1 MSRKGKRAK
10 GRRRESYGTA
20 LILTCIASLML
31 RVPLVHMTGEKGVAF
46 GSFAIELYVAAG
58 CFFAYGLSSA
68 TASLVRYRVRRE
80 QYGNAGRVLKDA
92 LLAGAFAGILCSVL
106 LTLLGSEFAKSVL
119 HQPVAGMCISIM
131 APAIVF
137 EVMTGVWKG
146 YFEGNGSHIPS
157 SHSIIIKSI
166 VMITASLISTGL
178 LYRYGQKVSALLQD
192 SVYAA
197 AYGAVGISIGILVSS
212 VAGFLH
218 IVFVFLVYRKG
229 SIRKEQQKNQD
240 KGQHI
245 LRMLIGTSLPFML
258 YALLGRGIL
267 LLDCILFIRQKS
279 EAADTVLLWGNYYGR
294 CLPVLGIMALFCI
307 LFHEGYSRR
316 VIYYMDREEF
326 RMARERMAEFMQ
338 HIVLISLPVAVFTAV
353 FSENLLNLFFK
364 GNNAPLAQIVASGSI
379 LIPLFAISYA
389 CAELL
394 IRMKKMRYVLSLEGI
409 TVVIHSILLIILL
422 QSMGNSLFS
431 ILVAQIVPLAVFAVL
446 SFILVFRG
454 IQYRIDYMRGLAFPA
469 ATAAAAGLVC
479 LVFNNLLSSF
489 AGSTISMII
498 CIPIGL
504 VIYIVLL
511 LLLKAVNEDE
521 VQKLPLAGII
531 LFIGKLTRLL

>member
-166 VMITASLISTGL
+166 IMITASLISTGL

-267 LLDCILFIRQKS
+267 LLDGILFIRQKS

-469 ATAAAAGLVC
+469 ATSAAAGLVC

>member
-157 SHSIIIKSI
+157 SHSIIIKSVI
-166 VMITASLISTGL
+166 MITASLISTGL

-267 LLDCILFIRQKS
+267 LLDGILFIRQKS

-454 IQYRIDYMRGLAFPA
+454 IQYRIDYMRGLAFTA

-489 AGSTISMII
+489 AGSTVSMII

-521 VQKLPLAGII
+521 IQKLPLAGII

>member
-58 CFFAYGLSSA
+58 CFFAYELSSA

-157 SHSIIIKSI
+157 SHSIIIKSVI
-166 VMITASLISTGL
+166 MITASLISTGL

-267 LLDCILFIRQKS
+267 LLDGILFIRQKS

-489 AGSTISMII
+489 AGSTVSMII

-521 VQKLPLAGII
+521 IQKLPLAGII

>member
-267 LLDCILFIRQKS
+267 LLDGILFIRQKS

-469 ATAAAAGLVC
+469 ATSAAAGLVC

-489 AGSTISMII
+489 AGSTVSMII

>member
-178 LYRYGQKVSALLQD
+178 LYIYVQKVSALLQD

-267 LLDCILFIRQKS
+267 LLDGILFIRQKS

-469 ATAAAAGLVC
+469 ATSAAAGLVC

-489 AGSTISMII
+489 AGSTVSMII

>member
-92 LLAGAFAGILCSVL
+92 LLAGAFVGILCSVL

-267 LLDCILFIRQKS
+267 LLDGILFIRQKS

-489 AGSTISMII
+489 AGSTVSMII

-521 VQKLPLAGII
+521 IQKLPLAGII

>member
-267 LLDCILFIRQKS
+267 LLDGILFIRQKS

>member
-106 LTLLGSEFAKSVL
+106 LTLLGSEFTKSVL

-267 LLDCILFIRQKS
+267 LLDGILFIRQKS

-469 ATAAAAGLVC
+469 ATSAAAGLVC

-489 AGSTISMII
+489 AGSTVSMII

>member
-157 SHSIIIKSI
+157 SHSIIIKSVI
-166 VMITASLISTGL
+166 MITASLISTGL

-267 LLDCILFIRQKS
+267 LLDGILFIRQKS

-489 AGSTISMII
+489 AGSTVSMII

-521 VQKLPLAGII
+521 IQKLPLAGII

>member
-267 LLDCILFIRQKS
+267 LLDGILFIRQKS

-489 AGSTISMII
+489 AGSTVSMII